1 MDELS
6 KGRAK
11 PMSYSALAV
20 HMTHLRRKGYAVKR
34 QVVYSVGSL
43 EPPSASDEVDSVHNV
58 RQHHA
63 DSASGGARADRH
75 RRR

>member
-1 MDELS
+1 
-6 KGRAK
+6 
-11 PMSYSALAV
+11 
-20 HMTHLRRKGYAVKR
+20 
-34 QVVYSVGSL
+34 VGC
-43 EPPSASDEVDSVHNV
+43 VHNV